1 MATMYSQLRRKWNP
15 PYPYDPILLRFQRN
29 AVLFWLPFLILSA
42 VLILTAVYLSTYR
55 YVGDR
60 AYPAGTAAIKR
71 GVVQYTDNR
80 GHTTDFRWS
89 GSRASAGGIF
99 LRFPKWI
106 RFTGL
111 GNYEKL
117 ITFTSIE
124 QNKHHYQQ
132 PNDEWLADHG
142 ADVIFRFL
150 HRNRKYC
157 KFPEAVYVE
166 SPYFSGGRRK
176 LFITR
181 NGYIID

>member
-1 MATMYSQLRRKWNP
+1 MYAQLRRKWNP

-29 AVLFWLPFLILSA
+29 AVLFWLPFVVITGLI
-42 VLILTAVYLSTYR
+42 VLAAFYLSNYR

-60 AYPAGTAAIKR
+60 ASPAGSAIFKR
-71 GVVQYTDNR
+71 GAVQYTDDR
-80 GHTTDFRWS
+80 GRVLTVPWS
-89 GSRASAGGIF
+89 GSRAAAGGIF

-106 RFTGL
+106 GFTGL
-111 GNYEKL
+111 GSYEKL
-117 ITFTSIE
+117 ITFRSIE
-124 QNKHHYQQ
+124 QNQYHYQQ
-132 PNDEWLADHG
+132 PDDEWLANNG
-142 ADVIFRFL
+142 ADRIFRFL

-166 SPYFSGGRRK
+166 SPYFSGGKRT